1 MSITCASADVFS
13 QCQTNSSETDV
24 CPDLRYVYLFCS
36 DVAQPQEGQ
45 SLADMMMMMMV
56 IMMMMRMMTMI

>member
-36 DVAQPQEGQ
+36 DVAQPQEGE
-45 SLADMMMMMMV
+45 SLADMVMSMMMMTMTMM
-56 IMMMMRMMTMI
+56 IMM